1 MPVACAN
8 ALGGVLI
15 GNIIAND
22 EPIATPINKVSTPPS
37 EDRFSRILLP
47 AMSNAQGQELARGA
61 SWGTF
66 ELAIPQALIAKQ
78 TAAVYTASGDLRLID
93 GVYQSK
99 LEIFENACFV
109 NGNYKGNPIRKH
121 G

>member
-1 MPVACAN
+1 MKDGI
-8 ALGGVLI
+8 ALNLTDARYVRGKYAAHLKG
-15 GNIIAND
+15 AFAYKAAD
-22 EPIATPINKVSTPPS
+22 P
-37 EDRFSRILLP
+37 
-47 AMSNAQGQELARGA
+47 NAQGQELARGA

-78 TAAVYTASGDLRLID
+78 TAASGDLRLID

-109 NGNYKGNPIRKH
+109 NGNYKGNPIALLSLF
-121 G
+121 

>member
-1 MPVACAN
+1 MRRVRSSLEEQA
-8 ALGGVLI
+8 
-15 GNIIAND
+15 
-22 EPIATPINKVSTPPS
+22 
-37 EDRFSRILLP
+37 
-47 AMSNAQGQELARGA
+47 GA
-61 SWGTF
+61 SF

-109 NGNYKGNPIRKH
+109 NGNYKGNPIALLSLF
-121 G
+121 

>member
-1 MPVACAN
+1 MKDGI
-8 ALGGVLI
+8 ALNLTDARYVRGKDAAHLKG
-15 GNIIAND
+15 AFAYKAAD
-22 EPIATPINKVSTPPS
+22 P
-37 EDRFSRILLP
+37 
-47 AMSNAQGQELARGA
+47 NAQGQELARGA

-78 TAAVYTASGDLRLID
+78 TGDLRLID

-109 NGNYKGNPIRKH
+109 NGNYKGNPIALLSLF
-121 G
+121 

>member
-1 MPVACAN
+1 M
-8 ALGGVLI
+8 LFR
-15 GNIIAND
+15 
-22 EPIATPINKVSTPPS
+22 S
-37 EDRFSRILLP
+37 
-47 AMSNAQGQELARGA
+47 GQELARGA
-61 SWGTF
+61 SWGSF

-109 NGNYKGNPIRKH
+109 NGNYKGNPIALLSLF
-121 G
+121 